1 MWQIV
6 IIMFMPLMHDSDDA
20 IAVTHLKG
28 EELVFQ
34 DEESCLK
41 HVWDNVDNL
50 IAFGRAS
57 FPDRPPV
64 KSIGCHEINDKNNE
78 V

>member
-1 MWQIV
+1 
-6 IIMFMPLMHDSDDA
+6 
-20 IAVTHLKG
+20 
-28 EELVFQ
+28 
-34 DEESCLK
+34 
-41 HVWDNVDNL
+41 DNVDNL